1 MTDGNTHAIAQ
12 HLDERE
18 DWDALQEAWAEL
30 EDAESDNI
38 LLIARIEELEAE
50 LEEQVE
56 WVKSLAYDLISAE
69 GREALL
75 KEKLEN
81 ALEALERIGKGE
93 FAGQSLMSF
102 PPQDAAAHYARVKL
116 GLIKRTKGE
125 IE

>member
-1 MTDGNTHAIAQ
+1 MTDGNTHAITQ

-93 FAGQSLMSF
+93 FAGQMLMSL
-102 PPQDAAAHYARVKL
+102 PPQDAGAHFARMTLATIKL
-116 GLIKRTKGE
+116 KGKCDD
-125 IE
+125 